1 MENDD
6 FYVGYHDKPPASVA
20 TFLRRMV
27 IGVAVFALV
36 LAAVLA
42 GLQTPA
48 EPGEF
53 DFGHLQ
59 TFQGTFF
66 KAPFPALRMTTPSGV
81 TTNYVLVGEGKHR
94 IPTALESHDGKLMSL
109 KGTMVHRGSDLMIE
123 VATDQS
129 FENQETLSGKDSAP
143 IVETLGLQE
152 LTGELVDTK
161 CYFGVM
167 RPAVGKVHRGC
178 AVRCLSGGI
187 PPGLLVRNGNESST
201 VYLLED
207 RDGSAVKLDPE
218 WAGRNLHIRGI
229 VEKRANL
236 WSLRVESMS
245 LLTP

>member
-1 MENDD
+1 
-6 FYVGYHDKPPASVA
+6 
-20 TFLRRMV
+20 
-27 IGVAVFALV
+27 
-36 LAAVLA
+36 
-42 GLQTPA
+42 
-48 EPGEF
+48 
-53 DFGHLQ
+53 
-59 TFQGTFF
+59 
-66 KAPFPALRMTTPSGV
+66 
-81 TTNYVLVGEGKHR
+81 
-94 IPTALESHDGKLMSL
+94 
-109 KGTMVHRGSDLMIE
+109 MIE

-129 FENQETLSGKDSAP
+129 FENQETLSGKESAP

-207 RDGSAVKLDPE
+207 RDGLAVKLDPE
-218 WAGRNLHIRGI
+218 WAGRNLHVRGI